1 MRKPFAK
8 GDGHGFDRRQ
18 ILRMGAGAALA
29 SMLDGWARAESVAT
43 AVTPAVKTTNG
54 PIIGLNADG
63 IQTFRGV
70 RYGAAPV
77 GALRFMPPRKP
88 DPWKS
93 PAGCLYY
100 GRSAMQLSSG
110 GSAVSFPGDV
120 GPALY
125 QA

>member
-1 MRKPFAK
+1 MNKQPAK
-8 GDGHGFDRRQ
+8 GDGNIFDRRQ

-63 IQTFRGV
+63 IRTFRGV

-93 PAGCLYY
+93 V
-100 GRSAMQLSSG
+100 R
-110 GSAVSFPGDV
+110 
-120 GPALY
+120 
-125 QA
+125 